1 MPEVWIFKEIS
12 TLALNIKSKSEAE
25 PGYASKVIYSTRL
38 LIKTSPITL
47 VIQILSHKTTTM
59 DCHSKINTTCKT
71 NAVVS
76 NKKEVILLKGSM
88 FPKRIFVWYIW
99 NSIMRRAGSKVNSFA
114 QKYSFAV
121 PFWAL
126 AQLQEEERYDYS
138 GFQGRMHHLISN
150 VYGREHQK
158 ACKSILK

>member
-76 NKKEVILLKGSM
+76 NKKRSYIVKGVHVPKENFCLIHLK
-88 FPKRIFVWYIW
+88 
-99 NSIMRRAGSKVNSFA
+99 
-114 QKYSFAV
+114 
-121 PFWAL
+121 
-126 AQLQEEERYDYS
+126 
-138 GFQGRMHHLISN
+138 
-150 VYGREHQK
+150 
-158 ACKSILK
+158 